1 MNRYSV
7 ASDYGPF
14 VASSD
19 SMLRRLIREIAA
31 IAQLKA
37 IQQTDAFEKAAVE
50 AGKSSLR
57 SAKDLIDDPAGT
69 LSAIPKGIGSIFDRA
84 SEQLRRS
91 GHSQYEDD
99 SAKQMLAVSGFKRDY
114 AAKLGVDVYS
124 SNEVLQKELN
134 RLAWASVAGSM
145 MLGALSIATG
155 AVVLKAASDVRVLEQ
170 ARNLVEAEPPS
181 ELSKRNRELLGQM
194 QVPDAI
200 VDRFLQN
207 RWLSPRHQTII
218 VASNMALGNVSGR
231 PQFIDYASEAD
242 TEDAALLFQQMAELI
257 ANYDALV
264 ERVSDMSIVLNLPVI
279 TAVKGSSV
287 LLLPIDRLLWT
298 ERSAGLAQGLV
309 ESKSGLGVW
318 ITGDSSPRAEAGLNG
333 LGIKLQQR
341 CGSQLPLLD

>member
-1 MNRYSV
+1 MPHFPLARRVFVTTVALACSLRTSPSSADSDWDALPEIRPTNSVAASNLLHGQHYSLGPTVTTFAYMNRYSV

-14 VASSD
+14 VAQRGRPRPRGGGCHRGRRILSSVRISD

-37 IQQTDAFEKAAVE
+37 IQQTDALEKAAVE

-57 SAKDLIDDPAGT
+57 SAKKLIDDPAGT
-69 LSAIPKGIGSIFDRA
+69 LSAIPEGIGSIFDRA

-99 SAKQMLAVSGFKRDY
+99 SAKQMLAVSSFKRDF

-145 MLGALSIATG
+145 ALGALSMATG

-181 ELSKRNRELLGQM
+181 ELSR
-194 QVPDAI
+194 
-200 VDRFLQN
+200 
-207 RWLSPRHQTII
+207 
-218 VASNMALGNVSGR
+218 
-231 PQFIDYASEAD
+231 
-242 TEDAALLFQQMAELI
+242 
-257 ANYDALV
+257 
-264 ERVSDMSIVLNLPVI
+264 
-279 TAVKGSSV
+279 
-287 LLLPIDRLLWT
+287 
-298 ERSAGLAQGLV
+298 
-309 ESKSGLGVW
+309 
-318 ITGDSSPRAEAGLNG
+318 
-333 LGIKLQQR
+333 
-341 CGSQLPLLD
+341 